1 MTGAGRASDAAAV
14 ISLLRSLFRPGNA
27 WRLRFDNK
35 HSGGVLEAADRRS
48 FKYAPPPIL
57 EIFKYGTVGRFGRL
71 QVSETNVKRDRAK
84 RPKCSTAIREAA
96 ALCCQKSAVFHLPC
110 KWLIDIRC
118 YAWLLLLIRTTT
130 IQASFRNC
138 NAIYRRDMFYRASS
152 AFRQF
157 PFCWATHFARQ
168 DSGQIF

>member
-1 MTGAGRASDAAAV
+1 MRRLSFLCSDRCFGQATPGGCDLTTNIAGAYLKQPTGVPS
-14 ISLLRSLFRPGNA
+14 STP
-27 WRLRFDNK
+27 
-35 HSGGVLEAADRRS
+35 
-48 FKYAPPPIL
+48 PPPIL